1 MRWQARLEVVSHLG
15 LDKAEPLLEV
25 DDTGSHFHTLL
36 FDILEA
42 LSLKPALPFSNL
54 RHDVADERRLLVTIP
69 SNQGLAVSDQRTATE
84 VCINLV
90 KFNSES
96 TDLLS

>member
-1 MRWQARLEVVSHLG
+1 MVSHLG
-15 LDKAEPLLEV
+15 LDTAEPLLEV
-25 DDTGSHFHTLL
+25 DNTGSHFHTLL

-42 LSLKPALPFSNL
+42 LSLKPALPFSNF
-54 RHDVADERRLLVTIP
+54 RHDVADERRLLVTIS

-84 VCINLV
+84 VRINLV
-90 KFNSES
+90 KFNPES